1 MILNAVTGASSLTTL
16 AEIYGFSEEDVQ
28 LVKAKTALENVRSCK
43 SKMPNNILEAVATL
57 SLEELTVLISFVE
70 CPSCIIA
77 FLDIYKS
84 KILKEYKESF
94 KNEII
99 NKENNYKMEISNF
112 EAKLD
117 IEVTRNLKL
126 KEELLKTKKKYDKA
140 IRVLEHKVQALEKEL
155 NNNSQ
160 EGK

>member
-1 MILNAVTGASSLTTL
+1 MILNAVTEANNLTTL
-16 AEIYGFSEEDVQ
+16 AKIYGFSEEDVQ
-28 LVKAKTALENVRSCK
+28 LVKTKTTLENVRSCK

-57 SLEELTVLISFVE
+57 SLEELAVLMSFAE

-84 KILKEYKESF
+84 KVLKEYRESF
-94 KNEII
+94 KNEIT
-99 NKENNYKMEISNF
+99 NKENNHKKETSNL
-112 EAKLD
+112 EARLD
-117 IEVTRNLKL
+117 IEVSRNVKL
-126 KEELLKTKKKYDKA
+126 KEELLKAKKKYDKT
-140 IRVLEHKVQALEKEL
+140 IRVLEHKVQALEKEV